1 MAARDLYINLRPSTT
16 QGAFVQSTKNLTA
29 YTFTKFF
36 REEKVSLNIYF
47 LTPTPSAG
55 VGSPASIE
63 TGISAYDCRI
73 GIGTPGGTILAS
85 TSLTWDT
92 DHFEGVL
99 NINTEQMNDA
109 LDASSSGEISS
120 TLEVELG
127 NGTDE
132 ATFQQAVT
140 IRDEVLTADGGLPV
154 DNTESLFADSL
165 ELALTDNNEVNWVR
179 TTNDFRAHAAV
190 WGDATLS
197 APLRIEIAD
206 DGGGLA
212 NPTTDSLAVTVGGV
226 SGRRFALTMRVR
238 GVIEY
243 NTYTGGTAF
252 GAHGYIGGTATSGTD
267 DTWKLTI
274 SSPAQT
280 YWLNHDSTG
289 ASNEA
294 VVIDDVLTVIAD
306 AGATLTLEY
315 DAQGPSFQGN
325 SALLRAP
332 GVAPFPEVFDGHFLD
347 IALDAAQEFPL
358 GEFIQNRWEITGLTG
373 GTAVTLDGIPT
384 EITSGEVIP
393 TNAIVAVVISGS
405 LSHYQLVAGTD
416 AESSPDVIRPD
427 DYDGST
433 NARVWK
439 LRTISLPTKIAAL
452 NALLWTNNT
461 LPIFTGATTVS
472 TVASSSFQAADA
484 ELSAI
489 AGLTSA
495 ADTFPY
501 FTGSGSAALG
511 TVTSFARTLLD
522 DTTNTAAR
530 STLGVDATGVN
541 LPLAGGTMTGQ
552 INFSGTNHAGIKL
565 ISLTTTE
572 RNALTAANGMMIYN
586 TTTSTVQQYAG
597 GAWSNVSGLTNWAD
611 SAGTYSGVS
620 YSKLTPS
627 SGTNVGA
634 VIQPLG
640 TGAFQLQVADGT
652 SAGGNNR
659 GSYAIDLT
667 LRRNNA
673 DEVASGQDAIAA
685 GQAAKASGASS
696 IALGSGS
703 RATGSAAVALLGG
716 LASGNSA
723 FAVAGN
729 ATAENSV
736 ALNQSALASI
746 VGKEALGAS
755 GASNGRAQRGSVV
768 ITTTTTNA
776 TKTELPS
783 VYVLPEGSTQCV
795 KLLVTARRYDATG
808 GNDAWEFTL
817 LCHRDSGG
825 NAVIDAMQQ
834 NQLGSTSWV
843 CDVEATSTRIAVSGT
858 GEVGK
863 NIYWAAAFISCEIL
877 E

>member
-73 GIGTPGGTILAS
+73 GIGTPGGTVLAS

-165 ELALTDNNEVNWVR
+165 ELALTDSNSVEWRRTANDIYADVR
-179 TTNDFRAHAAV
+179 RTPLGGIFEDTDGIYVRPFI
-190 WGDATLS
+190 D
-197 APLRIEIAD
+197 APLLFS
-206 DGGGLA
+206 GLSV
-212 NPTTDSLAVTVGGV
+212 SLAGSGPPSFTATPSSQADTAVVGGETGKYYV
-226 SGRRFALTMRVR
+226 ARLKVVITAEQSG
-238 GVIEY
+238 
-243 NTYTGGTAF
+243 YTGGTQKLGDNTRF
-252 GAHGYIGGTATSGTD
+252 YRGGTPPADSVNRVTLSDGTSTYVLN
-267 DTWKLTI
+267 WAA
-274 SSPAQT
+274 SSSAGLFTET
-280 YWLNHDSTG
+280 YYADI
-289 ASNEA
+289 
-294 VVIDDVLTVIAD
+294 VVLS
-306 AGATLTLEY
+306 GATLTLTI
-315 DAQGPSFQGN
+315 N
-325 SALLRAP
+325 S
-332 GVAPFPEVFDGHFLD
+332 VDGLMV
-347 IALDAAQEFPL
+347 
-358 GEFIQNRWEITGLTG
+358 
-373 GTAVTLDGIPT
+373 GTSQSCAVTLDQAAEIPN
-384 EITSGEVIP
+384 VF
-393 TNAIVAVVISGS
+393 A
-405 LSHYQLVAGTD
+405 
-416 AESSPDVIRPD
+416 
-427 DYDGST
+427 
-433 NARVWK
+433 K
-439 LRTISLPTKIAAL
+439 LAAL
-452 NALLWTNNT
+452 DALTWTNNT

-522 DTTNTAAR
+522 DTTAAAAR

-565 ISLTTTE
+565 VSLTTAE
-572 RNALTAANGMMIYN
+572 RDALTPANGMLIYN

-597 GAWSNVSGLTNWAD
+597 GAWSSVSGLTNWAD

-703 RATGSAAVALLGG
+703 RATPHAPIQHRCQCDALL
-716 LASGNSA
+716 L
-723 FAVAGN
+723 
-729 ATAENSV
+729 T
-736 ALNQSALASI
+736 
-746 VGKEALGAS
+746 
-755 GASNGRAQRGSVV
+755 
-768 ITTTTTNA
+768 
-776 TKTELPS
+776 
-783 VYVLPEGSTQCV
+783 
-795 KLLVTARRYDATG
+795 
-808 GNDAWEFTL
+808 
-817 LCHRDSGG
+817 
-825 NAVIDAMQQ
+825 
-834 NQLGSTSWV
+834 
-843 CDVEATSTRIAVSGT
+843 
-858 GEVGK
+858 
-863 NIYWAAAFISCEIL
+863 
-877 E
+877 

>member
-1 MAARDLYINLRPSTT
+1 
-16 QGAFVQSTKNLTA
+16 
-29 YTFTKFF
+29 
-36 REEKVSLNIYF
+36 
-47 LTPTPSAG
+47 
-55 VGSPASIE
+55 
-63 TGISAYDCRI
+63 
-73 GIGTPGGTILAS
+73 
-85 TSLTWDT
+85 
-92 DHFEGVL
+92 
-99 NINTEQMNDA
+99 
-109 LDASSSGEISS
+109 
-120 TLEVELG
+120 
-127 NGTDE
+127 
-132 ATFQQAVT
+132 
-140 IRDEVLTADGGLPV
+140 
-154 DNTESLFADSL
+154 
-165 ELALTDNNEVNWVR
+165 
-179 TTNDFRAHAAV
+179 
-190 WGDATLS
+190 
-197 APLRIEIAD
+197 
-206 DGGGLA
+206 
-212 NPTTDSLAVTVGGV
+212 
-226 SGRRFALTMRVR
+226 
-238 GVIEY
+238 
-243 NTYTGGTAF
+243 
-252 GAHGYIGGTATSGTD
+252 
-267 DTWKLTI
+267 
-274 SSPAQT
+274 
-280 YWLNHDSTG
+280 
-289 ASNEA
+289 
-294 VVIDDVLTVIAD
+294 
-306 AGATLTLEY
+306 
-315 DAQGPSFQGN
+315 
-325 SALLRAP
+325 
-332 GVAPFPEVFDGHFLD
+332 
-347 IALDAAQEFPL
+347 
-358 GEFIQNRWEITGLTG
+358 
-373 GTAVTLDGIPT
+373 
-384 EITSGEVIP
+384 
-393 TNAIVAVVISGS
+393 
-405 LSHYQLVAGTD
+405 
-416 AESSPDVIRPD
+416 
-427 DYDGST
+427 
-433 NARVWK
+433 
-439 LRTISLPTKIAAL
+439 
-452 NALLWTNNT
+452 
-461 LPIFTGATTVS
+461 
-472 TVASSSFQAADA
+472 
-484 ELSAI
+484 
-489 AGLTSA
+489 
-495 ADTFPY
+495 
-501 FTGSGSAALG
+501 
-511 TVTSFARTLLD
+511 
-522 DTTNTAAR
+522 
-530 STLGVDATGVN
+530 
-541 LPLAGGTMTGQ
+541 MTGQ

-565 ISLTTTE
+565 ISLTTAE
-572 RNALTAANGMMIYN
+572 RDALTPANGMLIYN

-652 SAGGNNR
+652 AAGGNNR

-673 DEVASGQDAIAA
+673 DEVASGQDSIAA

-696 IALGSGS
+696 IALGGGS

-716 LASGNSA
+716 LASGSSA

-863 NIYWAAAFISCEIL
+863 SIYWAATFISCEIL

>member
-36 REEKVSLNIYF
+36 REEKASLNIYF
-47 LTPTPSAG
+47 LTPTPNAG
-55 VGSPASIE
+55 VGSPASVE

-73 GIGTPGGTILAS
+73 GIGTPGGAILAS

-99 NINTEQMNDA
+99 NINTEQMNTA

-132 ATFQQAVT
+132 ATFQQSVT

-154 DNTESLFADSL
+154 DNTENVFADSM
-165 ELALTDNNEVNWVR
+165 EAILTDNNEVNWVR
-179 TTNDFRAHAAV
+179 ASNDIKAHAAV
-190 WGDATLS
+190 WGDGTLS

-274 SSPAQT
+274 SSPSQT

-306 AGATLTLEY
+306 AGATITLEY

-393 TNAIVAVVISGS
+393 TNAIVGVVISGS

-427 DYDGST
+427 DYHAT
-433 NARVWK
+433 NNPRVWK
-439 LRTISLPTKIAAL
+439 LMSTAISAKLAAL
-452 NALLWTNNT
+452 DALTWTNNT
-461 LPIFTGATTVS
+461 IPIFTGSTTVS

-522 DTTNTAAR
+522 DTTAAAARTTLGVAGALSLYTENPSTPTTPVASGANAVAVGTSSSATGSDAFAFGTGTSATGDYSFAFGFDVDAGGKGSLALGYEGAANQAYSSTVCALGVTNRKGQTVVHTATNGSAANTAA
-530 STLGVDATGVN
+530 GA
-541 LPLAGGTMTGQ
+541 
-552 INFSGTNHAGIKL
+552 FSGL
-565 ISLTTTE
+565 
-572 RNALTAANGMMIYN
+572 AA
-586 TTTSTVQQYAG
+586 
-597 GAWSNVSGLTNWAD
+597 
-611 SAGTYSGVS
+611 
-620 YSKLTPS
+620 
-627 SGTNVGA
+627 
-634 VIQPLG
+634 
-640 TGAFQLQVADGT
+640 
-652 SAGGNNR
+652 R
-659 GSYAIDLT
+659 
-667 LRRNNA
+667 
-673 DEVASGQDAIAA
+673 
-685 GQAAKASGASS
+685 
-696 IALGSGS
+696 
-703 RATGSAAVALLGG
+703 
-716 LASGNSA
+716 
-723 FAVAGN
+723 
-729 ATAENSV
+729 
-736 ALNQSALASI
+736 
-746 VGKEALGAS
+746 
-755 GASNGRAQRGSVV
+755 
-768 ITTTTTNA
+768 TTNA
-776 TKTELPS
+776 TQTEATWVFDALTER
-783 VYVLPEGSTQCV
+783 LTLANNSTLAFSAMV
-795 KLLVTARRYDATG
+795 VARRTDADG
-808 GNDAWEFTL
+808 ENDAWKIEGL
-817 LCHRDSGG
+817 AHRDA
-825 NAVIDAMQQ
+825 NAASTVVDAVQLNQIGPTAWSVAVDADTTNGAVRFYVTGESAKNIDWII
-834 NQLGSTSWV
+834 SIRTT
-843 CDVEATSTRIAVSGT
+843 EVSG
-858 GEVGK
+858 
-863 NIYWAAAFISCEIL
+863 
-877 E
+877 